1 MDSYAVRTTGARSD
15 HCLACATKVAV
26 RQYDVSYVKIAIPD
40 RNVVLMK
47 QHIRPW
53 LAVLVAALA
62 FDAQAQADGFRVG
75 FVNTD
80 RIFREANTA
89 KAAQA
94 KLEQEFS
101 RRENDLNDMGNSL
114 KGASDKFER
123 EAPTLSESQRV
134 QRQKRLVDQDRDFQ
148 RKRREFQ
155 EDLNSRKNEELSQVL
170 ERANRVV
177 KTVAEAEKYDVIL
190 QEAVYIN
197 PKHDIT
203 DKVLKALNA
212 AK

>member
-1 MDSYAVRTTGARSD
+1 MKYMLR
-15 HCLACATKVAV
+15 HCL
-26 RQYDVSYVKIAIPD
+26 
-40 RNVVLMK
+40 
-47 QHIRPW
+47 
-53 LAVLVAALA
+53 LAAGAALA
-62 FDAQAQADGFRVG
+62 LAVPAHAEDFRVG

-101 RRENDLNDMGNSL
+101 RREKELTDLGNNL
-114 KGASDKFER
+114 KNASEKFER
-123 EAPTLSESQRV
+123 EAPTLSET
-134 QRQKRLVDQDRDFQ
+134 QRQQRQRQLIEQDREFQ

-155 EDLNSRKNEELSQVL
+155 EDLNARKNEELQQVL
-170 ERANRVV
+170 DRANRVV
-177 KTVAEAEKYDVIL
+177 KQVAEQEKYDVIL

-203 DKVLKALNA
+203 DKVIRALNA
-212 AK
+212 AR

>member
-1 MDSYAVRTTGARSD
+1 MKYLSRQ
-15 HCLACATKVAV
+15 CLVF
-26 RQYDVSYVKIAIPD
+26 
-40 RNVVLMK
+40 VLG
-47 QHIRPW
+47 
-53 LAVLVAALA
+53 ALA
-62 FDAQAQADGFRVG
+62 LVAQAQEFRVG

-101 RRENDLNDMGNSL
+101 RREKELNDLGTSL
-114 KGASDKFER
+114 KGLSDKFER
-123 EAPTLSESQRV
+123 EAPTLSETQRA
-134 QRQKRLVDQDRDFQ
+134 QRQKQLVDQDRDFQ

-155 EDLNSRKNEELSQVL
+155 EDLNSRKNEELQQVL

-177 KTVAEAEKYDVIL
+177 KQVAEAEKYDVVL

-203 DKVLKALNA
+203 DKVIKALNA
-212 AK
+212 AR

>member
-1 MDSYAVRTTGARSD
+1 
-15 HCLACATKVAV
+15 
-26 RQYDVSYVKIAIPD
+26 
-40 RNVVLMK
+40 MK
-47 QHIRPW
+47 QLLRQW
-53 LAVLVAALA
+53 LLVLVALLA
-62 FDAQAQADGFRVG
+62 FSAQAQEFRVG

-101 RRENDLNDMGNSL
+101 RREKELAEQGNAL
-114 KGASDKFER
+114 KALSDRFER
-123 EAPTLSESQRV
+123 EAPTLSESQRA
-134 QRQKRLVDQDRDFQ
+134 QRQKQLLDQDRDFQ

-155 EDLNSRKNEELSQVL
+155 EDLNARKNEELQQVL

-177 KTVAEAEKYDVIL
+177 KQVAEAEKYDVVL

-203 DKVLKALNA
+203 DKVIRALNA
-212 AK
+212 AGGR

>member
-1 MDSYAVRTTGARSD
+1 MKYFSRQ
-15 HCLACATKVAV
+15 CLAL
-26 RQYDVSYVKIAIPD
+26 
-40 RNVVLMK
+40 VVG
-47 QHIRPW
+47 
-53 LAVLVAALA
+53 VLALA
-62 FDAQAQADGFRVG
+62 AQAQAQEFRVG

-89 KAAQA
+89 KAAQT

-101 RRENDLNDMGNSL
+101 RREKELMDLGNTL
-114 KGASDKFER
+114 KTNSEKLER
-123 EAPTLSESQRV
+123 DAPTLSETQRV
-134 QRQKRLVDQDRDFQ
+134 ARQRQLSEQDREFQ

-155 EDLNSRKNEELSQVL
+155 EDLNARKNEEFQLVL

-177 KTVAEAEKYDVIL
+177 RQVAEAEKYDLVL

-203 DKVLKALNA
+203 EKVIKAINGT
-212 AK
+212 K